1 MPKVS
6 IIIPLHNAEQWINKT
21 LESARDQS
29 WKDTEIIVVE
39 NGSTDRSFEIAKRF
53 KSPKL
58 TVVSIPKTTA
68 AAARNHGLNL
78 ATGDYIQFLDADDLL
93 SSDKIES
100 QLQLLSGH
108 PEDCLVSCGWAKFTE
123 EPENAT
129 FIPQEVWGDFDPI
142 NWLLKSLTGGGM
154 MQTAC
159 WLTPR
164 RLIDQA
170 GPWDEKLTLHDDGEF
185 FSRVMLQSKKIIFDP
200 NAKVYYRQLQSS
212 LSRQNA
218 SFSAAESA
226 LQVALSYKRSLTKF
240 DNSTQVKIALAHVFK
255 SFIYANHPN
264 HKPLLDLAKNEL
276 DNLKLHVES
285 HVGGVNFIKLS
296 RLFGFRKALVIRQS
310 LRTLVNSINKIK

>member
-58 TVVSIPKTTA
+58 TVVSIPQTTA

-123 EPENAT
+123 DPENAI
-129 FIPQEVWGDFDPI
+129 FRPQEVWGDFDPVT
-142 NWLLKSLTGGGM
+142 WLLKSLTGGGM

-170 GPWDEKLTLHDDGEF
+170 GAWDEKLTLHDDGEF

-200 NAKVYYRQLQSS
+200 NAKVYYRQVQSS
-212 LSRQNA
+212 LSRQNT
-218 SFSAAESA
+218 SFNAAESA
-226 LQVALSYKRSLTKF
+226 LQVALSYKRSLLKC
-240 DNSTQVKIALAHVFK
+240 DNSTQEKIALAHVFK
-255 SFIYANHPN
+255 SFIYANHP
-264 HKPLLDLAKNEL
+264 HHTPLLDLATNEL
-276 DNLKLHVES
+276 DSLKLHVEP
-285 HVGGVNFIKLS
+285 HVGGMNFIKLS
-296 RLFGFRKALVIRQS
+296 RLFGFRKALVIRQR
-310 LRTLVNSINKIK
+310 LRTLVNSIHKIK